1 MAHLPAVLA
10 TEALPVGK
18 AWLVATGDLAFTR
31 RTPWL
36 AHVGGRRIRTTPVG
50 LGLVLLLVLVIV
62 GLVLRAAWAT
72 FPAAAEAIAVAFQPP
87 SRRGTFQLRQPWIP
101 SPCIMRARILHAWR
115 DLPLATIGSCLG
127 HLPCRFYLLPPR
139 NRWLNLLRCWGH
151 RGCLVASIAL
161 SIHESR
167 TRF

>member
-1 MAHLPAVLA
+1 MAHVPAVLA

-62 GLVLRAAWAT
+62 GLVLSAAWET
-72 FPAAAEAIAVAFQPP
+72 FPAASIALAFQPP
-87 SRRGTFQLRQPWIP
+87 SRRGTLQPKQPWIP
-101 SPCIMRARILHAWR
+101 SPCIMRARILNA
-115 DLPLATIGSCLG
+115 
-127 HLPCRFYLLPPR
+127 
-139 NRWLNLLRCWGH
+139 
-151 RGCLVASIAL
+151 
-161 SIHESR
+161 
-167 TRF
+167 